1 MLYNLELNPI
11 FMNRSLLLFCSVLI
25 ILQFSCNGDDEIGET
40 NDAFTVTSIE
50 GNSQKGPYLIGSTV
64 TIFELEN
71 DLRATGRSFAE
82 EITDN
87 LGSFKIEKLELASSF
102 VDLRA
107 NGFYFNEIKA
117 ENSTAQL
124 TLSALSDLREKES
137 INVNIL
143 STLEKRRTE
152 FLINEGHTFA
162 EAKSEALAN
171 VLDIFEID
179 ISIEEDS
186 ELLDMSKVGDGN
198 AALLAVSAIIQSY
211 GSVADV
217 SELISAISID
227 IETDGTLDD
236 DAICTKLINN
246 ANLLNLTEIRNNLE
260 EWFSSEGNPS
270 AVVPDFEKFVNEF
283 KLKTACEASTSITY
297 PQSGVH
303 GDNILNGANSNFEIG
318 SSSMRAIL
326 EPGTSLKIKVYG
338 NNWVY
343 EIGQVE
349 TGWTP
354 GDWNATEYS
363 REFTN
368 NREGDIDFKIS
379 FVSPLPN
386 GPSSDRVFIEAF
398 ENGANTSTWTNSIVL
413 GGIETRVVYDD
424 FGNYGDNILSGN
436 IGANAPMDGSSFSG
450 SLSAEIPEGYYI
462 DVILTGEVWSFPDPI
477 QNQGWVYE
485 LLDANTNSYKFT
497 SVQSG
502 SVDFEILLQAPCN
515 GVLSPDLQV
524 EIYEDGSAL
533 ADYSYTSV
541 IDVFDI
547 TDFPPDGSYGMNI
560 LVEDFPELNAGAYSM
575 IVYSPREVTVVLK
588 GTGWT
593 LPDPIEGN
601 NWTVSDYDN
610 SSNSQTFYYDGNF
623 DGDLLINLDSPASG
637 QNEIMI
643 DIYEGCV
650 NEPTRSYSV
659 FVE

>member
-1 MLYNLELNPI
+1 
-11 FMNRSLLLFCSVLI
+11 MNKSLLLFVSVLF
-25 ILQFSCNGDDEIGET
+25 LLMFSCNNNDESGET
-40 NDAFTVTSIE
+40 NNAFTVSTIE
-50 GNSQKGPYLIGSTV
+50 GSSQKGPYLIGSTI

-71 DLRATGRSFAE
+71 DLSATGRSFAE

-87 LGSFKIEKLELASSF
+87 LGYFKIENLELASSF
-102 VDLRA
+102 VELRA
-107 NGFYFNEIKA
+107 NGFYFNEVTA
-117 ENSTAQL
+117 ENSAAQL
-124 TLSALSDLREKES
+124 SLSALSDLKEKES

-143 STLEKRRTE
+143 STLEKRRTAY
-152 FLINEGHTFA
+152 LISEGQTFA
-162 EAKSEALAN
+162 EAKSEALTN
-171 VLDIFEID
+171 VLNIFEID
-179 ISIEEDS
+179 LPALDAS
-186 ELLDMSKVGDGN
+186 ELLDISKLGEGN
-198 AALLAVSAIIQSY
+198 AALLAVSAIVQSY

-246 ANLLNLTEIRNNLE
+246 ANLLNLVEIRSNLE
-260 EWFSSEGNPS
+260 AWFLSEGNPS
-270 AVVPDFEKFVNEF
+270 AEVPDFEKFVNEF
-283 KLKTACEASTSITY
+283 KLKTPCEASTSITY

-318 SSSMRAIL
+318 SYSMRAIL
-326 EPGTSLKIKVYG
+326 EPGTSLKIKIYG

-354 GDWNATEYS
+354 GDWNPTEYS

-368 NREGDIDFKIS
+368 NREGDLDFKIS

-398 ENGANTSTWTNSIVL
+398 ENGASTPTWTNSIVL

-424 FGNYGDNILSGN
+424 FGYYGDNILAGN
-436 IGANAPMDGSSFSG
+436 IGVNAPMDGSSFSG
-450 SLSAEIPEGYYI
+450 SLSAQIPEGYYI
-462 DVILTGEVWSFPDPI
+462 DVILTGDVWSFPEPI

-515 GVLSPDLQV
+515 EMLSPDLQV
-524 EIYEDGSAL
+524 EIYEDGSAV
-533 ADYSYTSV
+533 ADYSYTAA
-541 IDVFDI
+541 IEVFDI

-560 LVEDFPELNAGAYSM
+560 LVEDFPELPAGQYSM
-575 IVYSPREVTVVLK
+575 YVFSPREVTVVLK
-588 GTGWT
+588 GSGWT
-593 LPDPIEGN
+593 LPNPIQGN
-601 NWTVSDYDN
+601 NWSVADYDN
-610 SSNSQTFYYDGNF
+610 SSNSQAFYYDGNF
-623 DGDLLINLDSPASG
+623 EGDLLVNLDPPTSG
-637 QNEIMI
+637 QNEIVI

-650 NEPTRSYSV
+650 NEPTRSYSI